1 MNSKILFFS
10 FFALLLSIGATSIL
24 AQNTDKPPASKASP
38 PEEKASPPEEKHAPE
53 KPANKSSVLEYT
65 GKILSLPGEDNA
77 YGIESD
83 TGDKYVPVN
92 LPELLKEEG
101 LWVHLKAEKIKEKQ
115 DKPGWGEYVRIL
127 NIAVDPCLTAAV
139 EVE

>member
-1 MNSKILFFS
+1 MNPKILFFS
-10 FFALLLSIGATSIL
+10 LLAVLLSIGATSTL
-24 AQNTDKPPASKASP
+24 AQSKDKPPAEPA
-38 PEEKASPPEEKHAPE
+38 EKASPPEEKPAPE

-65 GKILSLPGEDNA
+65 GKILSLPGEDNV

-101 LWVHLKAEKIKEKQ
+101 LWVHLKAEKVKEKQ
-115 DKPGWGEYVRIL
+115 DKPGWGEYIRIL
-127 NIAVDPCLTAAV
+127 SIAVDPCLTADVQV
-139 EVE
+139 E